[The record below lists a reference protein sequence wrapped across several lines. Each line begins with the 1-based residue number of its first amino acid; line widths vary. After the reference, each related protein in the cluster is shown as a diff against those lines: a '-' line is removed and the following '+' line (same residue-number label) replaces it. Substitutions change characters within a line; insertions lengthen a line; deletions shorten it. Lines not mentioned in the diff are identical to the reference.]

1 MPTCIKMEWQLTI
14 SPLDPSISKTPG
26 DVSFENKEGEAAK
39 LFFFL
44 FFWDRVVFFFFVFSL
59 SKIIRKKLSLG
70 CERVEDPNIFGFPFV
85 WVGMPQMQ

>member
-1 MPTCIKMEWQLTI
+1 MMPTCIKMEWQLTI

-44 FFWDRVVFFFFVFSL
+44 FFWDRVVFFFFF
-59 SKIIRKKLSLG
+59 RFLSLKNYP
-70 CERVEDPNIFGFPFV
+70 EKTVP
-85 WVGMPQMQ
+85 WVRKS